1 MDGLT
6 VSFVTVIITVFI
18 SLLVAVIVKLMT
30 VLLGKFAKPQ
40 PEPVPVSDTL
50 LFRDQADI
58 ASVIAIALT
67 LKK

>member
-6 VSFVTVIITVFI
+6 VSFVTVIVTVFI
-18 SLLVAVIVKLMT
+18 SLLVSAIVKLIT
-30 VLLGKFAKPQ
+30 LVLGKFTKPQ
-40 PEPVPVSDTL
+40 PEASPDTDTL